1 MEITLQTLIVALL
14 VGFIPPLI
22 WLWFWLQED
31 RLHPE
36 PRNAIALTFFTGMCV
51 VLLVIPV
58 QKGAQALGLSGITLL
73 CTWAFIEEFAKFC
86 CAYLAILRSKLVD
99 EPIDPLIYMITI
111 ALGFAALE
119 NTLFLM
125 NPMSGETLPV
135 TILTGN
141 FRFFGATLLHVL
153 CSSIVGGALALSY
166 YMHGFKHDIYAIY
179 GVVLA
184 GMVHSIF
191 NFFVLQQQ
199 GVGILRIF
207 LCVWLGIILLLVFFQ
222 YVKRIKA
229 PAQNTL
235 ART

>member
-14 VGFIPPLI
+14 VGFLPPLI

-36 PRNAIALTFFTGMCV
+36 PRSAIALTFFTGMCV

-58 QKGAQALGLSGITLL
+58 QKGAQALGLSGISLL
-73 CTWAFIEEFAKFC
+73 CTWAFIEEFAKFV
-86 CAYLAILRSKLVD
+86 CAYLAILRSKIVD

-119 NTLFLM
+119 NTLFLL

-166 YMHGFKHDIYAIY
+166 YIHGFKHDIYAIY
-179 GVVLA
+179 GLILA
-184 GMVHSIF
+184 GMVHSVF

-199 GVGILRIF
+199 GVGILKIF